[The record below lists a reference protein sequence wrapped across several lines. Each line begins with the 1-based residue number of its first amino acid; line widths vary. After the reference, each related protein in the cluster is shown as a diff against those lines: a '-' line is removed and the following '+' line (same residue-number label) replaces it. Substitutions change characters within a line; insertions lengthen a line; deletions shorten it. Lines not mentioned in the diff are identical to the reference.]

1 MLINGKELFTIKI
14 HFHLL
19 ILEMEDIINLKDKQY
34 ERI

>member
-1 MLINGKELFTIKI
+1 MLINGKEPFIIKI

-19 ILEMEDIINLKDKQY
+19 ILEMEENINLKDKRY